1 MNHSRTCCRSKER
14 TKGKES
20 IIKVAAI
27 QTEPYFGEKEKN
39 IQRQL
44 QLIEKAGNE
53 GVLLL
58 TLPELAS
65 TEYVFNTREELIVL
79 SATALAVG
87 IYLYLP
93 RMQTGELHRNGPC
106 RSGVWGVVSVAH
118 LVHVFLGES
127 TY

>member
-1 MNHSRTCCRSKER
+1 MNHSRTCCHSKER

-65 TEYVFNTREELIVL
+65 TEYVFNTR
-79 SATALAVG
+79 G
-87 IYLYLP
+87 YLP
-93 RMQTGELHRNGPC
+93 LSTQDANRRTTSQWSMP
-106 RSGVWGVVSVAH
+106 
-118 LVHVFLGES
+118 LGSMGCSKCS
-127 TY
+127 TFGARFSWEKYILG